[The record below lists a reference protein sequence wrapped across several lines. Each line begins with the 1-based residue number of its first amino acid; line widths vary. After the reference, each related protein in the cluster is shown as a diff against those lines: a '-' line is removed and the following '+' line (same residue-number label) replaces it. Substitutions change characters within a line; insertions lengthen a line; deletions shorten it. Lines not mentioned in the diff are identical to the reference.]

1 MIYIAL
7 IAFIVLLITA
17 FWQGS
22 LLWATIIGSPVVYSN
37 PRAVE
42 DCLVL
47 AKAKKGETVVDL
59 GCGNAKTLIHM
70 ARKFGVKGV
79 GVDRSLFCFWRARM
93 NVWLSG
99 QSKNIKI
106 IRGDFSKAERYL
118 KTADIVYLYLLTST
132 MAQIEDWLFDSI
144 GDKTRI
150 VSLAFQFKNHK
161 PIAEIETYTLRHKT
175 KARLYRRT

>member
-1 MIYIAL
+1 MIYIAVL
-7 IAFIVLLITA
+7 VFIIMLITA

-22 LLWATIIGSPVVYSN
+22 LLWATIIGSPIVYSN
-37 PRAVE
+37 PKAVE
-42 DCLVL
+42 DCLAL

-70 ARKFGVKGV
+70 ARKFVVKGV
-79 GVDRSLFCFWRARM
+79 GVDRSLFCALRARM
-93 NVWLSG
+93 NVTLSG

-106 IRGDFSKAERYL
+106 IRGDFKSAERYL
-118 KTADIVYLYLLTST
+118 KKADIVYLYLLNTT
-132 MAQIEDWLFDSI
+132 LAQIEDWLFDII

-161 PIAEIETYTLRHKT
+161 PVAEVETYTLRQKT
-175 KARLYRRT
+175 KARLYGRR